1 MKVWMQA
8 EISTET
14 VWLYLRR
21 DWVRDWRLSYTFIC
35 YVCDCVHHCMR
46 SRIGIYVHK
55 HTYTFICGYGDFQ
68 SCWNMSCIF
77 LYINMYRTAYAIYLT
92 VWKRKHVVFSP
103 VAPKTHWLIERMWNV
118 VISVIC
124 SMFVCVFEERMRE
137 CVCAYNTKHII
148 NRYLSST

>member
-8 EISTET
+8 KTSKET
-14 VWLYLRR
+14 VWLYLQR
-21 DWVRDWRLSYTFIC
+21 DWARDWRLSYTFIC
-35 YVCDCVHHCMR
+35 YVCDCVHMHASVIVC
-46 SRIGIYVHK
+46 VHALAYTYINTRTHPHT
-55 HTYTFICGYGDFQ
+55 HTYMWLRWFSIMLKYV
-68 SCWNMSCIF
+68 MYF

-124 SMFVCVFEERMRE
+124 SIFVCVWRE
-137 CVCAYNTKHII
+137 DVWVCVCVRACV
-148 NRYLSST
+148 